1 MTEVEEVSD
10 IEFECGLRQGTF
22 SATEIAELTALHEA
36 DRFKRLSRILSE
48 RKTQR
53 GNAHTQA
60 DEENLLRVM
69 AFEWNVDYDM
79 EQELKQ
85 TKK

>member
-10 IEFECGLRQGTF
+10 IEFECGLSQGTF

-36 DRFKRLSRILSE
+36 DRFKRLSSMLKE
-48 RKTQR
+48 RKKAK
-53 GNAHTQA
+53 GKAHTQA
-60 DEENLLRVM
+60 DEQNLLRVE

-79 EQELKQ
+79 EQELKN